1 MEIRTNNRNY
11 SNKNFKMAMKIHK
24 TAGDVIKNRL
34 KTAKELKQ
42 LNELIDKASQNK
54 FIDIQL
60 LGDDKNVLSAN
71 IHSKELYDRN
81 NVRFF
86 QLRSKEENFIDLLLK
101 SPIRFIKRVVEFAD
115 KEAKKLEK
123 IVPENLVQD
132 TINKAI

>member
-1 MEIRTNNRNY
+1 
-11 SNKNFKMAMKIHK
+11 MAMKIHK
-24 TAGDVIKNRL
+24 TAGEVIKNRL

-81 NVRFF
+81 NARFF
-86 QLRSKEENFIDLLLK
+86 QLWSKEENFIDLLLK

>member
-1 MEIRTNNRNY
+1 MEIRTYNRNY
-11 SNKNFKMAMKIHK
+11 TNQNFKMAMKIHEN
-24 TAGDVIKNRL
+24 AGDVIKKRL

-60 LGDDKNVLSAN
+60 FGDKNVLHAN
-71 IHSKELYDRN
+71 IHSKNLYDIDN
-81 NVRFF
+81 IRFF
-86 QLRSKEENFIDLLLK
+86 RLRNKKENFIDLLLK

>member
-11 SNKNFKMAMKIHK
+11 SNKNFKMAMKIHQN
-24 TAGDVIKNRL
+24 AGDVIKNRL

-60 LGDDKNVLSAN
+60 FGDKNVLSAN
-71 IHSKELYDRN
+71 IHSKELYNRN
-81 NVRFF
+81 NARFF

>member
-1 MEIRTNNRNY
+1 
-11 SNKNFKMAMKIHK
+11 MKIQES
-24 TAGDVIKNRL
+24 AGDVIKKRL

-60 LGDDKNVLSAN
+60 YGDNKNVLQAN
-71 IHSKELYDRN
+71 IHSKNLYDIDN
-81 NVRFF
+81 IRFF
-86 QLRSKEENFIDLLLK
+86 RLRNKKENFIDLLLK

>member
-24 TAGDVIKNRL
+24 NAGDVIKNRL

-42 LNELIDKASQNK
+42 LNELIDKASQNN
-54 FIDIQL
+54 FIDIKL
-60 LGDDKNVLSAN
+60 FGDKNVLRAN
-71 IHSKELYDRN
+71 IHSKNLYAIDN
-81 NVRFF
+81 IRFF
-86 QLRSKEENFIDLLLK
+86 RLRNKKENFIDLLLK